1 MSRNCK
7 SNKLFHILR
16 DIFNSIVK
24 YGLKLKNMNISTITP
39 IPKKNVNSVNPDDYR
54 PISVSTT
61 YCLLYESLILDKI
74 ERIFNFNKNQF
85 GYRMATS
92 CKHASFVIN
101 ETRHYMVSGGSPCY
115 IINLDMKKAFDKL
128 WRDGLFYKLI
138 DKIDNIYW
146 RAIVNYYANSSG
158 KVKINGVL

>member
-1 MSRNCK
+1 
-7 SNKLFHILR
+7 
-16 DIFNSIVK
+16 
-24 YGLKLKNMNISTITP
+24 MNISTITP

-54 PISVSTT
+54 PISVSNT

-101 ETRHYMVSGGSPCY
+101 ETRHYMVSGGSLTRTTTILYC
-115 IINLDMKKAFDKL
+115 K
-128 WRDGLFYKLI
+128 
-138 DKIDNIYW
+138 
-146 RAIVNYYANSSG
+146 SG
-158 KVKINGVL
+158 HEESF